1 MYIDTK
7 NHDLYYHIDD
17 DRINAPLV
25 EIDELIAPIISILNK
40 KGYKT
45 EYCCSGHFD
54 RSRTYIVFAEH
65 YVNII
70 VSNIPDGFELI
81 EGLEEDHLCLGNK
94 LYEYEEFTK
103 ERLLSITD
111 NIIKLWNWAEE
122 LPINQKG

>member
-45 EYCCSGHFD
+45 EYCCSGHF
-54 RSRTYIVFAEH
+54 RNSRTYIVFSEQ
-65 YVNII
+65 YGNII
-70 VSNIPDGFELI
+70 MSDYPDNFDLSDGY
-81 EGLEEDHLCLGNK
+81 EDSHMCLGSEPYK
-94 LYEYEEFTK
+94 SEEFTK
-103 ERLLSITD
+103 DRLTD
-111 NIIKLWNWAEE
+111 IINNIISLWHWTDE
-122 LPINQKG
+122 LPIN